1 MTRRDIITAPE
12 LEPLLEL
19 FSVVMVLDSELNI
32 VFASDTLLRY
42 MPSLDTRAPLL
53 EAFKLLRPGSIASFE
68 DLERNLSSLFLLISS
83 DESFAIRGQV
93 INVPSDAGNVFVF
106 CGAPWLFWMNSNHPE
121 VKLGLNDF
129 APQDVQIDQLFYMS
143 TESRMVEDLERLNEE
158 LRHAKRDVED
168 AQATRSEFFAR
179 MSHEMRT
186 PLNGV
191 VAALSLMGEQSLQ
204 GQAAE
209 LLGLASKSSDNLLQI
224 INYVLDISKLESS
237 YAQAEQFEF
246 DLADLITSVLDIVR
260 ARALEKGLEL
270 RSRVDSD
277 LSSNYLGDAAGLRQA
292 LLNLVINAIKFTD
305 TGVVAVD
312 VAPATM
318 EDGTLRIEV
327 IDTGTGINKQNQK
340 RIFEPF
346 TTLKP
351 SGSDRCQ
358 QDTGLG
364 LDIAKRTIQ
373 SMGGRIGVSSAVGV
387 GSTFWIE
394 LPFPAVEG
402 SRTRLY
408 EAPATVEAIADFKGR
423 VLLVDDNET
432 NRMLGAMILEGMGV
446 AVTPASSGEE
456 AVEIAT
462 SRGLD
467 LVLMDISMPGIDGF
481 EATRQIRTRLDGQSL
496 PVVALTAYASSAEK
510 AKSEACGMNGYLT
523 KPIER
528 EKLITALEACL
539 PRRDG
544 EGSKSPGQAAPGDEP
559 TQVDREMLVNLLQQI
574 GRDNLASVIVK
585 FCDEAD
591 RRWSALESAGNESDV
606 AREAHTL
613 ASTCRSF
620 GLPALA
626 DKLSCIER
634 HAKFGAEGEEPP
646 CVMETGR
653 QLTEGLLELK
663 EELARL

>member
-456 AVEIAT
+456 AVEIAHQPW
-462 SRGLD
+462 SGPGAHGHQYAWNRRVRGDAPDPHKAGWAKPPGGRAHCLRQLCGEGKKRGLRYERLPD
-467 LVLMDISMPGIDGF
+467 QTHRTGKAYYRPGSLVAP
-481 EATRQIRTRLDGQSL
+481 
-496 PVVALTAYASSAEK
+496 
-510 AKSEACGMNGYLT
+510 
-523 KPIER
+523 ER
-528 EKLITALEACL
+528 WGGLEIPWAGC
-539 PRRDG
+539 PRRRAY
-544 EGSKSPGQAAPGDEP
+544 PGGPGD
-559 TQVDREMLVNLLQQI
+559 
-574 GRDNLASVIVK
+574 
-585 FCDEAD
+585 
-591 RRWSALESAGNESDV
+591 
-606 AREAHTL
+606 AR
-613 ASTCRSF
+613 
-620 GLPALA
+620 
-626 DKLSCIER
+626 
-634 HAKFGAEGEEPP
+634 
-646 CVMETGR
+646 
-653 QLTEGLLELK
+653 
-663 EELARL
+663 